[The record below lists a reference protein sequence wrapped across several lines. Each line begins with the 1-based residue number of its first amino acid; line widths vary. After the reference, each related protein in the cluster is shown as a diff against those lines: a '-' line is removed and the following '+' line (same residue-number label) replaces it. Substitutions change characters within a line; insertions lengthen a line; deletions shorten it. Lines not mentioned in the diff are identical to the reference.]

1 MSLITNQ
8 ELIKLARI
16 SQITVH
22 EDKLSHVG
30 KEVEGVL
37 NYASSL
43 YDIAN
48 NAHSV
53 AQLHKNVN
61 IMRNDEIQSFDPEII
76 LACAPE
82 REESFFVVPKII
94 KQ

>member
-1 MSLITNQ
+1 MRQ
-8 ELIKLARI
+8 E
-16 SQITVH
+16 V
-22 EDKLSHVG
+22 D
-30 KEVEGVL
+30 GVL

-61 IMRNDEIQSFDPEII
+61 VMRQDEIKPFNAEII

-94 KQ
+94 K